1 MSELPKKLIVV
12 GMRFQE
18 GAKELLR
25 KVTSLPNPN
34 ITLQREPNDK
44 ASKGVAVAVY
54 LNSTK
59 IGYVREADL
68 DSVRDAMDARAVPGI
83 VDAIRR
89 GYSLTKIYDNYLVLE
104 STIPAR
110 DFAQEY
116 EATFIKNPCA
126 EISLPW
132 HKDECSIKNPEDNQ
146 VKKETKMNVGQNLR
160 NSFFREITNLVID
173 LQTNKLAVKTAD
185 GIASYDKGTATVNP
199 ITDFGIAVPAF
210 AIRTEVSAL
219 VAGDLIATD
228 NGIVFFNK
236 KTETGFEVVT
246 TTGEVK
252 QLTNVANMF
261 FGKNTVMAVKN
272 MFGDT
277 SGMNPLM
284 LAMLMGDGKTTGGKI
299 DAKTFMLMSMMG
311 GAKDMNPLMFAL
323 LLDK

>member
-12 GMRFQE
+12 GMRFQKR
-18 GAKELLR
+18 AKELLH
-25 KVTSLPNPN
+25 KVTSLPNSD

-44 ASKGVAVAVY
+44 ASKGMAVAAY
-54 LNSTK
+54 LGNVR

-68 DSVRDAMDARAVPGI
+68 DSVRNALAVPDN
-83 VDAIRR
+83 VDTIRR
-89 GYSLTKIYDNYLVLE
+89 GYSLTKISYNYLVLE
-104 STIPAR
+104 LTTFVKNFS
-110 DFAQEY
+110 QEY
-116 EATFIKNPCA
+116 AGTFIKNPCA
-126 EISLPW
+126 EISLPGY
-132 HKDECSIKNPEDNQ
+132 KDECSIKNPEDNQ
-146 VKKETKMNVGQNLR
+146 IKKEIKMNVGQNLR

-185 GIASYDKGTATVNP
+185 GIISYDKGTATVNP

-219 VAGDLIATD
+219 VAGDLIVTD
-228 NGIVFFNK
+228 NETVFFNK

-311 GAKDMNPLMFAL
+311 NAKDMNNPLMFAL
-323 LLDK
+323 MLDK

>member
-12 GMRFQE
+12 GMRFQK
-18 GAKELLR
+18 GAKELLH
-25 KVTSLPNPN
+25 KVTSLPNSD

-44 ASKGVAVAVY
+44 ASKGIAVAAY
-54 LNSTK
+54 LGNAR

-68 DSVRDAMDARAVPGI
+68 DSVRNALAVPDN
-83 VDAIRR
+83 VDTIRR

-104 STIPAR
+104 LTTFVKNFS
-110 DFAQEY
+110 QEY
-116 EATFIKNPCA
+116 AGTFIKNPCA
-126 EISLPW
+126 EISLPGY
-132 HKDECSIKNPEDNQ
+132 KDECSIKNPEDNQ
-146 VKKETKMNVGQNLR
+146 IKKEIKMNVGQNLR

-185 GIASYDKGTATVNP
+185 GIISYDKGTATVNP

-219 VAGDLIATD
+219 VAGDLIVTD
-228 NGIVFFNK
+228 NETVFFNK

-311 GAKDMNPLMFAL
+311 NAKDMNPLMFAL